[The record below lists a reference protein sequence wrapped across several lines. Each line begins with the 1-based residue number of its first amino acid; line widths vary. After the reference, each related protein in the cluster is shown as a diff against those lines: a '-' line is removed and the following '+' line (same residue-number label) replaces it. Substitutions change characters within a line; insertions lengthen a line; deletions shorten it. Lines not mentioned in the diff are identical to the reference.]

1 MTNTALDSHV
11 VETARA
17 FAWSTLLSLTQQ
29 MLDAAHAGEWGRV
42 RRLEADR
49 RQRIEHFFSVAVG
62 PDETELV
69 MIVTPYL
76 VKPVSPHALARP
88 DDGMAQADDAE
99 AYFLNRLTKVY
110 GSGEHVSH
118 GSADAQVGFAFD

>member
-69 MIVTPYL
+69 RDGILAIVRSDEELLRLGLGYGH
-76 VKPVSPHALARP
+76 KRP
-88 DDGMAQADDAE
+88 ANVIQFKRRPTAS
-99 AYFLNRLTKVY
+99 R
-110 GSGEHVSH
+110 S
-118 GSADAQVGFAFD
+118 